1 MYPDLSYFLHDLLGT
16 NPDNWTSIFKTFG
29 LFLVLAILS
38 AAYALFLE
46 LKRKEKQGLLH
57 PVKAKIIEGAPAS
70 LGELISNAVF
80 GFILGFKLVYIIQ
93 HFAAFQLDP
102 AGLVFSGKGNWITG
116 LVGLV
121 LLSGVKYWEGQKR
134 KKPQPEVRE
143 VEIWPHQRIGDITLI
158 AAFSGVA
165 GAKIFD
171 LLEHLDDFWRD
182 PIGSLFSG
190 GGLAIYGGLIFGFI
204 AVYWYLKSKKI
215 SPIHVMDAVAP
226 ALILGYGV
234 GRMGCHFSGDGDWGV
249 VAAPQPDWWFL
260 PDWLWSY
267 TYPQNVLEEGVKM
280 ADCGWRYCSELS
292 APVYPTP
299 LYEIFF
305 AFAIFGILW
314 ALRKRLKIPGLL
326 FFVYLVLNGIER
338 FFIEKIRINQHYE
351 NLPFNPTQAE
361 VIALGLILA
370 GLIGG
375 FYLWYKR
382 EKAVNDK

>member
-1 MYPDLSYFLHDLLGT
+1 
-16 NPDNWTSIFKTFG
+16 
-29 LFLVLAILS
+29 
-38 AAYALFLE
+38 
-46 LKRKEKQGLLH
+46 
-57 PVKAKIIEGAPAS
+57 
-70 LGELISNAVF
+70 
-80 GFILGFKLVYIIQ
+80 
-93 HFAAFQLDP
+93 
-102 AGLVFSGKGNWITG
+102 
-116 LVGLV
+116 
-121 LLSGVKYWEGQKR
+121 
-134 KKPQPEVRE
+134 
-143 VEIWPHQRIGDITLI
+143 
-158 AAFSGVA
+158 
-165 GAKIFD
+165 
-171 LLEHLDDFWRD
+171 
-182 PIGSLFSG
+182 
-190 GGLAIYGGLIFGFI
+190 
-204 AVYWYLKSKKI
+204 
-215 SPIHVMDAVAP
+215 
-226 ALILGYGV
+226 
-234 GRMGCHFSGDGDWGV
+234 
-249 VAAPQPDWWFL
+249 
-260 PDWLWSY
+260 
-267 TYPQNVLEEGVKM
+267 M